1 MTSENTKRIAKNTA
15 MLYIRMLFT
24 MFVSLYTSR
33 IVLNVL
39 GVEEYG
45 IYNVVGGVI
54 VMFSFIN
61 VSMSSA
67 TSRFLTFELGKNSEK
82 KLNQIFSGAMTIHI
96 FIAILILIL
105 GETVGLWFLQNKL
118 VIPEGR
124 KFTALVVYQLSIIS
138 TIVNITQVPYNAAII
153 AHERMHVYAYIEIL
167 NTLLKLLIVYLLV
180 WLGGDK
186 LILYGILTL
195 IVASLIT
202 LIYRIYC
209 LRYFPECRYRFMW
222 DKSLLIPMLSFS
234 GWDLY
239 GNMSVVGRTQ
249 GVNML
254 LNIFFGTVLNAAN
267 GVANQVQAAVM
278 SFSGNVLTAVRPQ
291 IVKNYATGNISYMVM
306 LINNTAK
313 FTFLLLWGISLP
325 LLLETHF
332 VLKLWLKTVP
342 DYTVIF
348 CQLTLVFNFFAN
360 WSSVVVTGL
369 HAIGKIKRPS
379 LINGSLYLLVIPVSY
394 IIFKYGGKPD
404 IPFWCNVFF
413 VFVGCALNVWA
424 LKIYLPQFSVRDF
437 ATNVFGVCSII
448 TFLSIIPP
456 FIVQKILEES
466 IWRFLAVG
474 ITAVGSVAA
483 LTYFVGL
490 DRNSRLMVKNKVL
503 NLYAKVWK

>member
-1 MTSENTKRIAKNTA
+1 MTSENTKRIAKNTI
-15 MLYIRMLFT
+15 MLYVRMLFT

-33 IVLNVL
+33 VVLNTL

-45 IYNVVGGVI
+45 IYNVVGGII

-96 FIAILILIL
+96 VIALFILLL

-118 VIPEGR
+118 VIPENR
-124 KFTALVVYQLSIIS
+124 KFAALVVYQLSIFS
-138 TIVNITQVPYNAAII
+138 TMVSVTQVPYNAAII
-153 AHERMHVYAYIEIL
+153 AHERMHIYAYIEML

-186 LILYGILTL
+186 LILYGILTFVVVVL
-195 IVASLIT
+195 IA

-209 LRYFPECRYRFMW
+209 TRYFNECHYRFTW
-222 DKSLLIPMLSFS
+222 NKGLLIPMLSFS

-267 GVANQVQAAVM
+267 AIASQVQTAVM
-278 SFSGNVLTAVRPQ
+278 SFSGNILTAVRPQ
-291 IVKNYATGNISYMVM
+291 IVKSYAMGNIDYMVM

-313 FTFLLLWGISLP
+313 FTYLLLLGISLP

-342 DYTVIF
+342 EYAVIF
-348 CQLTLVFNFFAN
+348 CQLTLIFNFLAN

-369 HAIGKIKRPS
+369 HAVGKIKRPS
-379 LINGSLYLLVIPVSY
+379 LINGSLYLLVVPISY
-394 IIFKYGGKPD
+394 IIFRHGGKPD
-404 IPFWCNVFF
+404 IPFWCNVLF
-413 VFVGCALNVWA
+413 VFVGCLLNVWA
-424 LKIYLPQFSVRDF
+424 LKIYLPQFSVRNF
-437 ATNVFGVCSII
+437 IINVLGICVII

-456 FIVQKILEES
+456 LIVRMFFEEGFL
-466 IWRFLAVG
+466 RLLAVG
-474 ITAVGSVAA
+474 GTSIFSVMI
-483 LTYFVGL
+483 LSYFIGL
-490 DRNSRLMVKNKVL
+490 NRDNRHLVKDKVSVFYSKL
-503 NLYAKVWK
+503 WK